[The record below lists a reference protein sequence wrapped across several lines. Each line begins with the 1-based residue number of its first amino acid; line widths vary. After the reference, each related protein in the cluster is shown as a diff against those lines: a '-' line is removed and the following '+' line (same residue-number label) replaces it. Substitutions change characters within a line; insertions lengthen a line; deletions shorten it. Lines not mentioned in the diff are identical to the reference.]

1 MQGMS
6 ARVRPSFACCPA
18 TPARAMPTTA
28 LLLAAALM
36 TFVPHVLALDRG
48 ASHVH
53 VRARQVFGSYYS
65 SGRALA
71 SEGLPLIACEER
83 LLDVKVTAGG
93 ALTWTSGVA
102 TFDWP
107 AWGEST
113 VSCTA
118 LRLGLRLLAST
129 GAYLCEGLLKAYCR
143 VSILWDCFFL
153 FRIDIEP
160 LKYWPGCQSKRAG
173 RRLSSTGL
181 IASRHRVR
189 QRARVLNSSV
199 LTSKLQGKN
208 TSSCTRQPWREMS

>member
-71 SEGLPLIACEER
+71 AEGLPLIACEER

-118 LRLGLRLLAST
+118 LRLGLRLLASI
-129 GAYLCEGLLKAYCR
+129 GAYLCEGLLQG
-143 VSILWDCFFL
+143 LHFM
-153 FRIDIEP
+153 
-160 LKYWPGCQSKRAG
+160 
-173 RRLSSTGL
+173 GL
-181 IASRHRVR
+181 IVFFFFGSTSR
-189 QRARVLNSSV
+189 
-199 LTSKLQGKN
+199 
-208 TSSCTRQPWREMS
+208 P